1 MSQSNLLVHSA
12 DLHGG
17 VTLRRISLNKISR
30 LDLELA
36 RSNGAIVGN
45 FRIGIQDAN
54 TNALRIR
61 MGIALIGLLVTLPAA
76 LGLAAGFLKQFH
88 LPWRAVPGFG
98 IASFYDSMTSWNHTM
113 MWSSLFIGA
122 PLALVSGVVAI
133 TRIGFTRAQ
142 DKIKTFLAVQVNPLV
157 LFAIAVPL
165 AVVVLFWGHL
175 VADTWACMRGITSA
189 C

>member
-76 LGLAAGFLKQFH
+76 LGLAAGFLKQF
-88 LPWRAVPGFG
+88 FG
-98 IASFYDSMTSWNHTM
+98 IPAFYDSMQTWGMTLM
-113 MWSSLFIGA
+113 KASLFIGA
-122 PLALVSGVVAI
+122 PLALIAGVLAVARVGVARAQDHINAFLSVRVNPIVLFSIAIALAVVAI
-133 TRIGFTRAQ
+133 FY
-142 DKIKTFLAVQVNPLV
+142 
-157 LFAIAVPL
+157 
-165 AVVVLFWGHL
+165 GHL
-175 VADTWACMRGITSA
+175 VADGWACMRGISSA